1 MLFAKIKDLNLRL
14 KFSKFELKKKIDK
27 YVKINVLTR
36 SFMLKK
42 VQKKRAYILKSL
54 YKDSFTKHSKVK
66 ITQRCILTNRSR
78 GVYRSHLISRNIFR
92 DLLQFGIIP
101 GYKKAVW

>member
-14 KFSKFELKKKIDK
+14 KFSKFELKKKVDK
-27 YVKINVLTR
+27 YVKINILTK
-36 SFMLKK
+36 SLMLKK

-54 YKDSFTKHSKVK
+54 YKDSFTKNSKVK

>member
-1 MLFAKIKDLNLRL
+1 MLFTKVKDLNLRL

-27 YVKINVLTR
+27 YVKINILTK
-36 SFMLKK
+36 SLVLKK
-42 VQKKRAYILKSL
+42 LQKKRAYILKSL
-54 YKDSFTKHSKVK
+54 YKDSFTKYSKVK
-66 ITQRCILTNRSR
+66 VTQRCILTNRSR
-78 GVYRSHLISRNIFR
+78 GVYRSHSISRNIFR